1 MATRCLLNDFV
12 GSMRK
17 PYVLRASSSM
27 CCLVRHTRV
36 GAGSNLYCYITF
48 FDQCNVCV
56 GIPLAAGVAAAWYDL
71 FGEDKGL
78 AYNRKEPKDHGEVT
92 YFIRNEGSRVV

>member
-1 MATRCLLNDFV
+1 
-12 GSMRK
+12 MRK

-36 GAGSNLYCYITF
+36 GGCWIQYLLLHYL

-56 GIPLAAGVAAAWYDL
+56 GIPLASGVAAAWYDL

-78 AYNRKEPKDHGEVT
+78 AYNRKEPKDHGEVMHS
-92 YFIRNEGSRVV
+92 IGNEGSRVL